1 MVRKKCERLRKLKE
15 FFPEIYDTIMT
26 ERFVL
31 LETTE
36 NKKGA
41 EGMKKTK
48 QILTL
53 ATTASLLMGSI
64 SVPAYAA
71 TTFVDI
77 STVTWSGFKPFLNQA
92 AELGLMSGYEEN
104 GKRYCK
110 PRNNVT
116 YCEAV
121 QLMYSI
127 MKAYTKQDVNDA
139 TVTKWKP
146 VISAYNIPT
155 WAYKA
160 TAYGLENSILTTA
173 ELNKLQGGTKA
184 ANREDVGVIF
194 GKAMDTVKGYD
205 VKSGATLGYADKDAI
220 SATAVPYLE
229 LLYRVNL
236 MVGDSDN
243 KFNPKKNITRAEMAV
258 LSVKSYNKLV
268 ENKGTETNRKTATGT
283 VTDCKTMQNGD
294 IFLTM
299 TASGSSLSLF
309 GVKGKVTAKYN
320 GQTIAL
326 SDIKTGD
333 TVKVTYE
340 GQYMSS
346 ITVTYSKNGI
356 KQTTEKKY
364 ELKDITDSK
373 ITVKDGS
380 TEKKFYLDDDVE
392 IRLDGKKST
401 VSKLS
406 RALED
411 TSYDV
416 TLTLDKDEYVL
427 KVVAVVNANNPTD
440 GTVTDVEDD
449 KITIKS
455 GKKEYTYTL
464 ASDVEVTYN
473 GNTMKFSKFQ
483 RNYDDSNFV
492 VSLKLDKNNRVSEI
506 KITSMEDDYNG
517 TLTFLNSKRIEFTA
531 GSKTYQYNLSDDV
544 TVRIDGKKSSV
555 SALRESYRDGK
566 AYTISVDTNRDDE
579 VTEILAVSKFSSN
592 NKGKLSKISKRELTI
607 VAKEKDYTYSLAD
620 DVDVTINGKNRDVS
634 DLIDSYKDY
643 SFNVTLGF
651 DKNGDVREITAEMAD
666 VKEGHLRDLVED
678 KRTITVTAAGLN
690 IKMDLASS
698 VTVKLGGESISL
710 TKLNSELDYA
720 YGDSQIYVELGYNGS
735 GEVKTITAFWEDARG
750 ELVSVDRRAD
760 EIEVRVNGS
769 KKTFEISTRAEFVYK
784 LSAAADA
791 LETYEA
797 GEGSEKMNALPTAAD
812 ADDYKRNLRYD
823 EDLYGLQ
830 DFLDACSD
838 ARDDCTVALTKD
850 SKGKIVRICAIAG

>member
-1 MVRKKCERLRKLKE
+1 MRSRGQGWNKTEKFSSKRKDSRKKCERLRKLKE

-77 STVTWSGFKPFLNQA
+77 NTVTWSGFKPFLNQA

-194 GKAMDTVKGYD
+194 GKAIDTVKGYD
-205 VKSGATLGYADKDAI
+205 VKSGATLGYADRDAI

-380 TEKKFYLDDDVE
+380 AEKKFYLDDDVE

-579 VTEILAVSKFSSN
+579 VTELLAVSKFSSN

-620 DVDVTINGKNRDVS
+620 DVDVTINGKSRDVS

-760 EIEVRVNGS
+760 EIEVRVDGS

-784 LSAAADA
+784 LSA
-791 LETYEA
+791 
-797 GEGSEKMNALPTAAD
+797 AAD

>member
-1 MVRKKCERLRKLKE
+1 MRSRGQGWNKTEKFSSKRKDSRKKCERLRKLKE

-77 STVTWSGFKPFLNQA
+77 NTVTWSGFKPFLNQA

-449 KITIKS
+449 EITIKS

-566 AYTISVDTNRDDE
+566 AYTVSVDTNRDDE
-579 VTEILAVSKFSSN
+579 VTELLAVSKFSSN

-607 VAKEKDYTYSLAD
+607 VAKEKDYTYGLAD

-651 DKNGDVREITAEMAD
+651 DKNGDVCEITAEMAD
-666 VKEGHLRDLVED
+666 AKEGYLRDLVED

-760 EIEVRVNGS
+760 EIEVRIDGS

-784 LSAAADA
+784 LSA
-791 LETYEA
+791 
-797 GEGSEKMNALPTAAD
+797 AAD

-850 SKGKIVRICAIAG
+850 SKGKIVRICAIGG

>member
-1 MVRKKCERLRKLKE
+1 MVSTQSESLSKLNA

-77 STVTWSGFKPFLNQA
+77 NTVTWSGFKPFLNQA

-449 KITIKS
+449 EITIKS

-566 AYTISVDTNRDDE
+566 AYTVSVDTNRDDE
-579 VTEILAVSKFSSN
+579 VTELLAVSKFSSN

-607 VAKEKDYTYSLAD
+607 VAKEKDYTYGLAD

-651 DKNGDVREITAEMAD
+651 DKNGDVCEITAEMAD
-666 VKEGHLRDLVED
+666 AKEGYLRDLVED

-760 EIEVRVNGS
+760 EIEVRIDGS

-784 LSAAADA
+784 LSA
-791 LETYEA
+791 
-797 GEGSEKMNALPTAAD
+797 AAD

>member
-1 MVRKKCERLRKLKE
+1 MRSRGQGWNKTEKFSSKRKDSRKKCERLRKLKE
-15 FFPEIYDTIMT
+15 FFPEIYDTIMV

-77 STVTWSGFKPFLNQA
+77 NTVTWSGFKPFLNQA

-299 TASGSSLSLF
+299 TASGFSLSLF

-449 KITIKS
+449 EITIKS

-566 AYTISVDTNRDDE
+566 AYTVSVDTNRDDE
-579 VTEILAVSKFSSN
+579 VTELLAVSKFSSN

-607 VAKEKDYTYSLAD
+607 VAKEKDYTYGLAD

-651 DKNGDVREITAEMAD
+651 DKNGDVCEITAEMAD
-666 VKEGHLRDLVED
+666 AKEGYLRDLVED

-760 EIEVRVNGS
+760 EIEVRIDGS

-784 LSAAADA
+784 LSA
-791 LETYEA
+791 
-797 GEGSEKMNALPTAAD
+797 AAD

>member
-1 MVRKKCERLRKLKE
+1 MRSRGQGWNKTEKFSSKRKDSRKKCERLRKLKE

-77 STVTWSGFKPFLNQA
+77 NTVTWSGFKPFLNQA

-449 KITIKS
+449 EITIKS

-517 TLTFLNSKRIEFTA
+517 TLTFLNSKRIEFMA

-566 AYTISVDTNRDDE
+566 AYTVSVDTNRDDE
-579 VTEILAVSKFSSN
+579 VTELLAVSKFSSN

-607 VAKEKDYTYSLAD
+607 VAKEKDYTYGLAD

-651 DKNGDVREITAEMAD
+651 DKNGDVCEITAEMAD
-666 VKEGHLRDLVED
+666 AKEGYLRDLVED

-760 EIEVRVNGS
+760 EIEVRIDGS

-784 LSAAADA
+784 LSA
-791 LETYEA
+791 
-797 GEGSEKMNALPTAAD
+797 AAD

>member
-1 MVRKKCERLRKLKE
+1 MRSRGQGWNKTEKFSSKRKDSRKKCERLRKLKE

-77 STVTWSGFKPFLNQA
+77 NTVTWSGFKPFLNQA

-449 KITIKS
+449 EITIKS

-566 AYTISVDTNRDDE
+566 AYTVSVDTNRDDE
-579 VTEILAVSKFSSN
+579 VTELLAVSKFSSN

-607 VAKEKDYTYSLAD
+607 VAKEKDYTYGLAD

-651 DKNGDVREITAEMAD
+651 DKNGDVCEITAEMAD
-666 VKEGHLRDLVED
+666 AKEGYLRDLVED

-760 EIEVRVNGS
+760 EIEVRIDGS

-784 LSAAADA
+784 LSAAAD
-791 LETYEA
+791 E
-797 GEGSEKMNALPTAAD
+797 
-812 ADDYKRNLRYD
+812 DDYKRNLRYD

-838 ARDDCTVALTKD
+838 ARDDCTVELTKD

>member
-1 MVRKKCERLRKLKE
+1 MRSRGQGWNKTEKFSSKRKDSRKKCERLRKLKE

-77 STVTWSGFKPFLNQA
+77 NTVTWSGFKPFLNQA

-268 ENKGTETNRKTATGT
+268 ENKGTETNQKTATGT

-373 ITVKDGS
+373 ITVKNGS

-449 KITIKS
+449 EITIKS

-566 AYTISVDTNRDDE
+566 AYTVSVDTNRDDE
-579 VTEILAVSKFSSN
+579 VTELLAVSKFSSN
-592 NKGKLSKISKRELTI
+592 NKGKLSKINKRELTI
-607 VAKEKDYTYSLAD
+607 VAKEKDYTYGLAD

-651 DKNGDVREITAEMAD
+651 DKNGDVCEITAEMAD
-666 VKEGHLRDLVED
+666 AKEGYLRDLVED

-698 VTVKLGGESISL
+698 VTVRLGGESISL

-760 EIEVRVNGS
+760 EIEVRIDGS

-784 LSAAADA
+784 LSAAAD
-791 LETYEA
+791 E
-797 GEGSEKMNALPTAAD
+797 
-812 ADDYKRNLRYD
+812 DDYKRNLRYD

>member
-1 MVRKKCERLRKLKE
+1 MRSRGQGWNKTEKFSSKRKDSRKKCERLRKLKE

-77 STVTWSGFKPFLNQA
+77 NTVTWSGFKPFLNQA

-449 KITIKS
+449 EITIKS

-566 AYTISVDTNRDDE
+566 AYTVSVDTNRDDE
-579 VTEILAVSKFSSN
+579 VTELLAVSKFSSN

-607 VAKEKDYTYSLAD
+607 VAKEKDYTYGLAD

-651 DKNGDVREITAEMAD
+651 DKNGDVCEITAEMAD
-666 VKEGHLRDLVED
+666 AKEGYLRDLVED

-760 EIEVRVNGS
+760 EIEVRVDGS

-784 LSAAADA
+784 LSA
-791 LETYEA
+791 
-797 GEGSEKMNALPTAAD
+797 AAD

>member
-1 MVRKKCERLRKLKE
+1 MRSRGQGWNKTEKFSSKRKDSRKKCERLRKLKE
-15 FFPEIYDTIMT
+15 FFPEIYDTIMI

-77 STVTWSGFKPFLNQA
+77 NTVTWSGFKPFLNQA

-449 KITIKS
+449 EITIKS

-566 AYTISVDTNRDDE
+566 AYTVSVDTNRDDE
-579 VTEILAVSKFSSN
+579 VTELLAVSKFSSN

-607 VAKEKDYTYSLAD
+607 VAKEKDYTYGLAD

-651 DKNGDVREITAEMAD
+651 DKNGDVCEITAEMAD
-666 VKEGHLRDLVED
+666 AKEGYLRDLVED

-760 EIEVRVNGS
+760 EIEVRIDGS

-784 LSAAADA
+784 LSA
-791 LETYEA
+791 
-797 GEGSEKMNALPTAAD
+797 AAD

>member
-1 MVRKKCERLRKLKE
+1 
-15 FFPEIYDTIMT
+15 
-26 ERFVL
+26 
-31 LETTE
+31 
-36 NKKGA
+36 
-41 EGMKKTK
+41 
-48 QILTL
+48 
-53 ATTASLLMGSI
+53 
-64 SVPAYAA
+64 
-71 TTFVDI
+71 
-77 STVTWSGFKPFLNQA
+77 
-92 AELGLMSGYEEN
+92 
-104 GKRYCK
+104 
-110 PRNNVT
+110 
-116 YCEAV
+116 
-121 QLMYSI
+121 
-127 MKAYTKQDVNDA
+127 
-139 TVTKWKP
+139 
-146 VISAYNIPT
+146 
-155 WAYKA
+155 
-160 TAYGLENSILTTA
+160 
-173 ELNKLQGGTKA
+173 
-184 ANREDVGVIF
+184 
-194 GKAMDTVKGYD
+194 
-205 VKSGATLGYADKDAI
+205 
-220 SATAVPYLE
+220 
-229 LLYRVNL
+229 
-236 MVGDSDN
+236 
-243 KFNPKKNITRAEMAV
+243 MA
-258 LSVKSYNKLV
+258 
-268 ENKGTETNRKTATGT
+268 RP
-283 VTDCKTMQNGD
+283 
-294 IFLTM
+294 
-299 TASGSSLSLF
+299 
-309 GVKGKVTAKYN
+309 
-320 GQTIAL
+320 
-326 SDIKTGD
+326 
-333 TVKVTYE
+333 
-340 GQYMSS
+340 
-346 ITVTYSKNGI
+346 
-356 KQTTEKKY
+356 
-364 ELKDITDSK
+364 
-373 ITVKDGS
+373 
-380 TEKKFYLDDDVE
+380 KKFYLDDDVE

-449 KITIKS
+449 EITIKS

-566 AYTISVDTNRDDE
+566 AYTVSVDTNRDDE
-579 VTEILAVSKFSSN
+579 VTELLAVSKFSSN

-607 VAKEKDYTYSLAD
+607 VAKEKDYTYGLAD

-651 DKNGDVREITAEMAD
+651 DKNGDVCEITAEMAD
-666 VKEGHLRDLVED
+666 AKEGYLRDLVED

-760 EIEVRVNGS
+760 EIEVRIDGS

-784 LSAAADA
+784 LSA
-791 LETYEA
+791 
-797 GEGSEKMNALPTAAD
+797 AAD

>member
-1 MVRKKCERLRKLKE
+1 MRSRGQGWNKTEKFSSKRKDSRKKCERLRKLKE

-77 STVTWSGFKPFLNQA
+77 NTVTWSGFKPFLNQA

-139 TVTKWKP
+139 TVTKWKL

-449 KITIKS
+449 EITIKS

-566 AYTISVDTNRDDE
+566 AYTVSVDTNRDDE
-579 VTEILAVSKFSSN
+579 VTELLAVSKFSSN

-607 VAKEKDYTYSLAD
+607 VAKEKDYTYGLAD

-651 DKNGDVREITAEMAD
+651 DKNGDVCEITAEMAD
-666 VKEGHLRDLVED
+666 AKEGYLRDLVED

-720 YGDSQIYVELGYNGS
+720 YGDSQLYVELGYNGS

-760 EIEVRVNGS
+760 EIEVRIDGS

-784 LSAAADA
+784 LSA
-791 LETYEA
+791 
-797 GEGSEKMNALPTAAD
+797 AAD

>member
-1 MVRKKCERLRKLKE
+1 MRSRGQGWNKTEKFSSKRKDSRKKCERLRKLKE

-77 STVTWSGFKPFLNQA
+77 NTVTWSGFKPFLNQA

-449 KITIKS
+449 EITIKS

-566 AYTISVDTNRDDE
+566 AYTVSVDTNRDDE
-579 VTEILAVSKFSSN
+579 VTELLAVSKFSSN
-592 NKGKLSKISKRELTI
+592 NKGKLSKINKRELTI
-607 VAKEKDYTYSLAD
+607 VAKEKDYTYGLAD

-651 DKNGDVREITAEMAD
+651 DKNGDVCEITAEMAD
-666 VKEGHLRDLVED
+666 AKEGYLRDLVED

-760 EIEVRVNGS
+760 EIEVRVDGS

-784 LSAAADA
+784 LSAAAD
-791 LETYEA
+791 E
-797 GEGSEKMNALPTAAD
+797 
-812 ADDYKRNLRYD
+812 DDYKRNLRYD

>member
-1 MVRKKCERLRKLKE
+1 MRSRGQGWNKTEKFSSKRKDSRKKCERLRKLKE

-77 STVTWSGFKPFLNQA
+77 NTVTWSGFKPFLNQA

-299 TASGSSLSLF
+299 TASGSSLRLF

-449 KITIKS
+449 EITIKS

-566 AYTISVDTNRDDE
+566 AYTVSVDTNRDDE
-579 VTEILAVSKFSSN
+579 VTELLAVSKFSSN

-607 VAKEKDYTYSLAD
+607 VAKEKDYTYGLAD

-651 DKNGDVREITAEMAD
+651 DKNGDVCEITAEMAD
-666 VKEGHLRDLVED
+666 AKEGYLRDLVED

-760 EIEVRVNGS
+760 EIEVRIDGS

-784 LSAAADA
+784 LSAAAD
-791 LETYEA
+791 E
-797 GEGSEKMNALPTAAD
+797 
-812 ADDYKRNLRYD
+812 DDYKRNLRYD

>member
-1 MVRKKCERLRKLKE
+1 MRSRGQGWNKTEKFSSKRKDSRKKCERLRKLKE

-26 ERFVL
+26 EKFVL

-77 STVTWSGFKPFLNQA
+77 NTVTWSGFKPFLNQA

-205 VKSGATLGYADKDAI
+205 VKSGATLGYADRDAI

-607 VAKEKDYTYSLAD
+607 VAKEKDYTYGLAD

-760 EIEVRVNGS
+760 EIEVRINGS

-784 LSAAADA
+784 LSA
-791 LETYEA
+791 
-797 GEGSEKMNALPTAAD
+797 AAD

>member
-1 MVRKKCERLRKLKE
+1 
-15 FFPEIYDTIMT
+15 MT

-77 STVTWSGFKPFLNQA
+77 NTVTWSGFKPFLNQA

-205 VKSGATLGYADKDAI
+205 VKSGAILGYADKDAI

-268 ENKGTETNRKTATGT
+268 ENKGTETNQKTATGT

-380 TEKKFYLDDDVE
+380 SEKKFYLDDDVE

-449 KITIKS
+449 EITIKS

-473 GNTMKFSKFQ
+473 GSTMKFSKFQ

-566 AYTISVDTNRDDE
+566 AYTVSVDTNRDDE
-579 VTEILAVSKFSSN
+579 VTELLAVSKFSSN

-607 VAKEKDYTYSLAD
+607 VAKEKDYTYGLAD

-651 DKNGDVREITAEMAD
+651 DKNGDVCEITAEMAD
-666 VKEGHLRDLVED
+666 AKEGYLRDLVED

-750 ELVSVDRRAD
+750 ELVSVDRKAD

-784 LSAAADA
+784 LSAAAD
-791 LETYEA
+791 E
-797 GEGSEKMNALPTAAD
+797 
-812 ADDYKRNLRYD
+812 DDYKRNLRYD

>member
-1 MVRKKCERLRKLKE
+1 MRSRGQGWNKTEKFSSKRKDSRKKCERLRKLKE

-77 STVTWSGFKPFLNQA
+77 NTVTWSGFKPFLNQA

-268 ENKGTETNRKTATGT
+268 ENKGTETNQKTATGT

-449 KITIKS
+449 EITIKS

-566 AYTISVDTNRDDE
+566 AYTVSVDTNRDDE
-579 VTEILAVSKFSSN
+579 VTELLAVSKFSSN

-607 VAKEKDYTYSLAD
+607 VAKEKDYTYGLAD

-643 SFNVTLGF
+643 SFNVMLGF
-651 DKNGDVREITAEMAD
+651 DKNGDVCEITAEMAD
-666 VKEGHLRDLVED
+666 AKEGYLRDLVED

-698 VTVKLGGESISL
+698 VTVRLGGESISL

-760 EIEVRVNGS
+760 EIEVRIDGS

-784 LSAAADA
+784 LSA
-791 LETYEA
+791 
-797 GEGSEKMNALPTAAD
+797 AAD

>member
-1 MVRKKCERLRKLKE
+1 MRSRGQGWNKTEKFSSKRKDSRKKCERLRKLKE

-77 STVTWSGFKPFLNQA
+77 NTVTWSGFKPFLNQA

-268 ENKGTETNRKTATGT
+268 ENKGTETNQKTATGT

-449 KITIKS
+449 EITIKS

-566 AYTISVDTNRDDE
+566 AYTVSVDTNRDDE
-579 VTEILAVSKFSSN
+579 VTELLAVSKFSSN
-592 NKGKLSKISKRELTI
+592 NKGKLSKINKRELTI
-607 VAKEKDYTYSLAD
+607 VAKEKDYTYGLAD

-651 DKNGDVREITAEMAD
+651 DKNGDVCEITAEMAD
-666 VKEGHLRDLVED
+666 AKEGYLRDLVED

-760 EIEVRVNGS
+760 EIEVRIDGS

-784 LSAAADA
+784 LSA
-791 LETYEA
+791 
-797 GEGSEKMNALPTAAD
+797 AAD

>member
-1 MVRKKCERLRKLKE
+1 MRSRGQGWNKTEKFSSKRKDSRKKCERLRKLKE

-77 STVTWSGFKPFLNQA
+77 NTVTWSGFKPFLNQA

-449 KITIKS
+449 EITIKS

-566 AYTISVDTNRDDE
+566 AYTVSVDTNRDDE
-579 VTEILAVSKFSSN
+579 VTELLAVSKFSSN

-607 VAKEKDYTYSLAD
+607 VAKEKDYTYGLAD

-651 DKNGDVREITAEMAD
+651 DKNGDVCEITAEMAD
-666 VKEGHLRDLVED
+666 AKEGYLRDLVED

-760 EIEVRVNGS
+760 EIEVRIDGS

-784 LSAAADA
+784 LSAAAD
-791 LETYEA
+791 E
-797 GEGSEKMNALPTAAD
+797 
-812 ADDYKRNLRYD
+812 DDYERNLRYD

>member
-1 MVRKKCERLRKLKE
+1 MRSRGQGWNKTEKYSSKRKDSRKKCERLRKLKE

-77 STVTWSGFKPFLNQA
+77 NTVTWSGFKPFLNQA

-449 KITIKS
+449 EITIKS

-566 AYTISVDTNRDDE
+566 AYTVSVDTNRDDE
-579 VTEILAVSKFSSN
+579 VTELLAVSKFSSN

-607 VAKEKDYTYSLAD
+607 VAKEKDYTYGLAD

-651 DKNGDVREITAEMAD
+651 DKNGDVCEITAEMAD
-666 VKEGHLRDLVED
+666 AKEGYLRDLVED

-760 EIEVRVNGS
+760 EIEVRIDGS

-784 LSAAADA
+784 LSA
-791 LETYEA
+791 
-797 GEGSEKMNALPTAAD
+797 AAD

>member
-1 MVRKKCERLRKLKE
+1 MRSRGQGWNKTEKFSSKRKDSRKKCERLRKLKE

-77 STVTWSGFKPFLNQA
+77 NTVTWSGFKPFLNQA

-449 KITIKS
+449 EITIKS

-566 AYTISVDTNRDDE
+566 AYTVSVDTNRDDE

-620 DVDVTINGKNRDVS
+620 DVDVTINGKSRDVS

-791 LETYEA
+791 
-797 GEGSEKMNALPTAAD
+797 
-812 ADDYKRNLRYD
+812 DDYKRNLRYD

>member
-1 MVRKKCERLRKLKE
+1 MA
-15 FFPEIYDTIMT
+15 

-64 SVPAYAA
+64 SEPAYAA

-77 STVTWSGFKPFLNQA
+77 NTVTWSGFKPFLNQA

-268 ENKGTETNRKTATGT
+268 ENKGTETNQKTATGT

-449 KITIKS
+449 EITIKS

-566 AYTISVDTNRDDE
+566 AYTVSVDTNRDDE
-579 VTEILAVSKFSSN
+579 VTELLAVSKFSSN

-607 VAKEKDYTYSLAD
+607 VAKEKDYTYGLAD

-651 DKNGDVREITAEMAD
+651 DKNGDVCEITAEMAD
-666 VKEGHLRDLVED
+666 AKEGYLRDLVED

-760 EIEVRVNGS
+760 EIEVRIDGS

-784 LSAAADA
+784 LSA
-791 LETYEA
+791 
-797 GEGSEKMNALPTAAD
+797 AAD

>member
-1 MVRKKCERLRKLKE
+1 MRSRGQGWNKTEKFSSKRKDSRKKCERLRKLKE

-77 STVTWSGFKPFLNQA
+77 NTVTWSGFKPFLNQA

-268 ENKGTETNRKTATGT
+268 ENKGTETNQKTATGT

-449 KITIKS
+449 EITIKS

-566 AYTISVDTNRDDE
+566 AYTVSVDTNRDDE
-579 VTEILAVSKFSSN
+579 VTELLAVSKFSSN

-607 VAKEKDYTYSLAD
+607 VAKEKDYTYGLAD

-651 DKNGDVREITAEMAD
+651 DKNGDVCEITAEMAD
-666 VKEGHLRDLVED
+666 AKEGYLRDLVED

-760 EIEVRVNGS
+760 EIEVRVDGS

-784 LSAAADA
+784 LSA
-791 LETYEA
+791 
-797 GEGSEKMNALPTAAD
+797 AAD

>member
-1 MVRKKCERLRKLKE
+1 MRSRGQGWNKTEKFSSKRKDRRKKCERLRKLKE

-77 STVTWSGFKPFLNQA
+77 NTVTWSGFKPFLNQA

-449 KITIKS
+449 EITIKS

-566 AYTISVDTNRDDE
+566 AYTVSVDTNRDDE
-579 VTEILAVSKFSSN
+579 VTELLAVSKFSSN
-592 NKGKLSKISKRELTI
+592 NKGKLSKINKRELTI
-607 VAKEKDYTYSLAD
+607 VAKEKDYTYGLAD

-651 DKNGDVREITAEMAD
+651 DKNGDVCEITAEMAD
-666 VKEGHLRDLVED
+666 AKEGYLRDLVED

-760 EIEVRVNGS
+760 EIEVRIDGS

-784 LSAAADA
+784 LSA
-791 LETYEA
+791 
-797 GEGSEKMNALPTAAD
+797 AAD

>member
-1 MVRKKCERLRKLKE
+1 MRSRGQGWNKTEKFSSKRKDSRKKCERLRKLKE

-77 STVTWSGFKPFLNQA
+77 NTVTWSGFKPFLNQA

-268 ENKGTETNRKTATGT
+268 ENKGTETNQKTATGT

-373 ITVKDGS
+373 ITVKNGS

-449 KITIKS
+449 EITIKS

-566 AYTISVDTNRDDE
+566 AYTVSVDTNRDDE
-579 VTEILAVSKFSSN
+579 VTELLAVSKFSSN

-607 VAKEKDYTYSLAD
+607 VAKEKDYTYGLAD

-651 DKNGDVREITAEMAD
+651 DKNGDVCEITAEMAD
-666 VKEGHLRDLVED
+666 AKEGYLRDLVED

-760 EIEVRVNGS
+760 EIEVRIDGS

-784 LSAAADA
+784 LSA
-791 LETYEA
+791 
-797 GEGSEKMNALPTAAD
+797 AAD

>member
-1 MVRKKCERLRKLKE
+1 MRSRGQGWNKTEKFSSKRKDSRKKCERLRKLKE

-77 STVTWSGFKPFLNQA
+77 NTVTWSGFKPFLNQA

-449 KITIKS
+449 EITIKS
-455 GKKEYTYTL
+455 GKKEYTFTL

-566 AYTISVDTNRDDE
+566 AYTVSVDTNRDDE
-579 VTEILAVSKFSSN
+579 VTELLAVSKFSSN

-607 VAKEKDYTYSLAD
+607 VAKEKDYTYGLAD

-651 DKNGDVREITAEMAD
+651 DKNGDVCEITAEMAD
-666 VKEGHLRDLVED
+666 AKEGYLRDLVED

-698 VTVKLGGESISL
+698 VTVRLGGESISL

-791 LETYEA
+791 
-797 GEGSEKMNALPTAAD
+797 
-812 ADDYKRNLRYD
+812 DDYKRNLRYD

>member
-1 MVRKKCERLRKLKE
+1 MRSRGQGWNKTEKFSSKRKDSRKKCERLRKLKE

-77 STVTWSGFKPFLNQA
+77 NTVTWSGFKPFLNQA

-268 ENKGTETNRKTATGT
+268 ENKGTETNQKTATGT

-299 TASGSSLSLF
+299 TASGFSLSLF

-566 AYTISVDTNRDDE
+566 AYTVSVDTNRDDE
-579 VTEILAVSKFSSN
+579 VTELLAVSKFSSN
-592 NKGKLSKISKRELTI
+592 NKGKLSKINKRELTI
-607 VAKEKDYTYSLAD
+607 VAKEKDYTYGLAD

-651 DKNGDVREITAEMAD
+651 DKNGDVCEITAEMAD
-666 VKEGHLRDLVED
+666 AKEGYLRDLVED

-698 VTVKLGGESISL
+698 VTVRLGGESISL

-760 EIEVRVNGS
+760 EIEVRVDGS

-784 LSAAADA
+784 LSAAAD
-791 LETYEA
+791 E
-797 GEGSEKMNALPTAAD
+797 
-812 ADDYKRNLRYD
+812 DDYKRNLRYD

>member
-1 MVRKKCERLRKLKE
+1 MRSRGQGWNKTEKFSSKRKDSRKKCERLRKLKE

-77 STVTWSGFKPFLNQA
+77 NTVTWSGFKPFLNQA

-449 KITIKS
+449 EITIKS

-566 AYTISVDTNRDDE
+566 AYTVSVDTNRDDE
-579 VTEILAVSKFSSN
+579 VTELLAVSKFSSN
-592 NKGKLSKISKRELTI
+592 NKGKLSKINKRELTI
-607 VAKEKDYTYSLAD
+607 VAKEKDYTYGLAD

-651 DKNGDVREITAEMAD
+651 DKNGDVCEITAEMAD
-666 VKEGHLRDLVED
+666 AKEGYLRDLVED

-760 EIEVRVNGS
+760 EIEVRIDGS

-784 LSAAADA
+784 LSA
-791 LETYEA
+791 
-797 GEGSEKMNALPTAAD
+797 AAD

-850 SKGKIVRICAIAG
+850 SKGKIVRNCAIAG

>member
-1 MVRKKCERLRKLKE
+1 MRSRGQGWNKTEKFSSKRKDSRKKCERLRKLKE

-77 STVTWSGFKPFLNQA
+77 NTVTWSGFKPFLNQA

-268 ENKGTETNRKTATGT
+268 ENKGTETNQKTATGT
-283 VTDCKTMQNGD
+283 VTDCKTMQKGD

-299 TASGSSLSLF
+299 TASGFSLSLF

-566 AYTISVDTNRDDE
+566 AYTVSVDTNRDDE
-579 VTEILAVSKFSSN
+579 VTELLAVSKFSSN
-592 NKGKLSKISKRELTI
+592 NKGKLSKINKRELTI
-607 VAKEKDYTYSLAD
+607 VAKEKDYTYGLAD

-651 DKNGDVREITAEMAD
+651 DKNGDVCEITAELAD
-666 VKEGHLRDLVED
+666 AKEGYLRDLVED

-698 VTVKLGGESISL
+698 VTVRLGGESISL

-760 EIEVRVNGS
+760 EIEVRVDGS

-784 LSAAADA
+784 LSAAAD
-791 LETYEA
+791 E
-797 GEGSEKMNALPTAAD
+797 
-812 ADDYKRNLRYD
+812 DDYKRNLRYD

>member
-1 MVRKKCERLRKLKE
+1 MRSRGQGWNKTEKFSSKRKDSRKKCERLRKLKE

-77 STVTWSGFKPFLNQA
+77 NTVTWSGFKPFLNQA

-449 KITIKS
+449 EITIKS

-492 VSLKLDKNNRVSEI
+492 VSLKLDKNNRASEI

-566 AYTISVDTNRDDE
+566 AYTVSVDTNRDDE
-579 VTEILAVSKFSSN
+579 VTELLAVSKFSSN

-607 VAKEKDYTYSLAD
+607 VAKEKDYTYGLAD

-651 DKNGDVREITAEMAD
+651 DKNGDVCEITAEMAD
-666 VKEGHLRDLVED
+666 AKEGYLRDLVED

-760 EIEVRVNGS
+760 EIEVRIDGS

-784 LSAAADA
+784 LSA
-791 LETYEA
+791 
-797 GEGSEKMNALPTAAD
+797 AAD

>member
-77 STVTWSGFKPFLNQA
+77 NTVTWSGFKPFLNQA

-449 KITIKS
+449 EITIKS

-566 AYTISVDTNRDDE
+566 AYTVSVDTNRDDE
-579 VTEILAVSKFSSN
+579 VTELLAVSKFSSN

-607 VAKEKDYTYSLAD
+607 VAKEKDYTYGLAD

-651 DKNGDVREITAEMAD
+651 DKNGDVCEITAEMAD
-666 VKEGHLRDLVED
+666 AKEGYLRDLVED

-760 EIEVRVNGS
+760 EIEVRIDGS

-784 LSAAADA
+784 LSA
-791 LETYEA
+791 
-797 GEGSEKMNALPTAAD
+797 AAD

>member
-1 MVRKKCERLRKLKE
+1 MRSRGQGWNKTEKFSSKRKDSRKKCERLRKLKE

-77 STVTWSGFKPFLNQA
+77 NTVTWSGFKPFLNQA

-229 LLYRVNL
+229 LLYRGNL

-449 KITIKS
+449 EITIKS

-566 AYTISVDTNRDDE
+566 AYTVSVDTNRDDE
-579 VTEILAVSKFSSN
+579 VTELLAVSKFSSN

-651 DKNGDVREITAEMAD
+651 DKNGDVCEITAEMAD
-666 VKEGHLRDLVED
+666 AKEGYLRDLVED

-760 EIEVRVNGS
+760 EIEVRIDGS

-784 LSAAADA
+784 LSA
-791 LETYEA
+791 
-797 GEGSEKMNALPTAAD
+797 AAD

>member
-1 MVRKKCERLRKLKE
+1 MRSRGQGWNKTEKFSSKRKDSRKKCERLRKLKE

-77 STVTWSGFKPFLNQA
+77 NTVTWSGFKPFLNQA

-449 KITIKS
+449 EITIKS

-620 DVDVTINGKNRDVS
+620 DVDVTINGKSRDVS

-760 EIEVRVNGS
+760 EIEVRVDGS

-784 LSAAADA
+784 LSA
-791 LETYEA
+791 
-797 GEGSEKMNALPTAAD
+797 AAD